1 MVARR
6 QPAVLA
12 TEPGVA
18 ASRSPVTIRP
28 IPAPLEEVAMRRLTF
43 GGLTLFAALALAACG
58 GAASPPAA
66 SQPAASEPAASEP
79 AASEP
84 VASEPVASEP
94 AAATGCEPSTDAATV
109 NTTIADFTF
118 AQPVTAKV
126 GDVVGWK
133 NDDTTAHSVVLDDGS
148 CQTDNID
155 AGASLRSAVAS
166 QLEKT
171 ARGSWIGPATE
182 AGIENLPDDEARKN
196 ASVSAPTRW
205 RSALENGTGSE
216 LRFPL
221 GVTIIGGLLLSQLL
235 TLYTTPVI
243 YIYMERFRVAM
254 GRATVRTRTAL
265 GLRGPHPVPQGGAHV
280 D

>member
-1 MVARR
+1 
-6 QPAVLA
+6 
-12 TEPGVA
+12 
-18 ASRSPVTIRP
+18 
-28 IPAPLEEVAMRRLTF
+28 MRRLTF

-155 AGASLRSAVAS
+155 AGASAS
-166 QLEKT
+166 LT
-171 ARGSWIGPATE
+171 FNA
-182 AGIENLPDDEARKN
+182 AGTFPFHCGIHSNMTGTIT
-196 ASVSAPTRW
+196 VS
-205 RSALENGTGSE
+205 E
-216 LRFPL
+216 
-221 GVTIIGGLLLSQLL
+221 
-235 TLYTTPVI
+235 
-243 YIYMERFRVAM
+243 
-254 GRATVRTRTAL
+254 
-265 GLRGPHPVPQGGAHV
+265 
-280 D
+280 